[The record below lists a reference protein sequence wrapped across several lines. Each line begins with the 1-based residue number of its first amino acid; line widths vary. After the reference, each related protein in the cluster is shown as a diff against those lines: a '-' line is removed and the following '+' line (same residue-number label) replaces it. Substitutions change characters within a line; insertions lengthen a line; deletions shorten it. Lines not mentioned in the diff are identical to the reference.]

1 MNDRPRVVVTGI
13 GILSPLGNSM
23 DELSAAIRE
32 QKSGIRQMPEWDG
45 IENLRCKVAGICGGF
60 DEKQIPR
67 QYRRTMG
74 RVGILASMAAL
85 QAVADSGLTESETAS
100 TQCGVSFGSTEGSTT
115 SMEIFFQQASTNRSL
130 KGMQSSSYLQFMSH
144 TCAANIAILFQA
156 KGPLIASCTA
166 CVSGSQ
172 GIGFGYE
179 AIKQG
184 RASMMITG
192 GAEEMHFMNAGVFDI
207 MRTTSTGFNDRPEQT
222 PRPFDRDRDGLVV
235 SEGGACL
242 VLEEFDHARKRDAH
256 IYAEILGYGNNC
268 DGSHL
273 TSPGVDGLVGA
284 SEIAL
289 QEAGLAP
296 EQIGHINAHA
306 TATEAGDIAE
316 SRAIYK
322 VFGDRVPVTG
332 FKGYMGHTL
341 GACGAI
347 ESIITIAMMRENYMA
362 PTRNLFTPDPACAP
376 IHHIIRDVREASF
389 SIGMNNNFAFG
400 GINTS
405 LIFSKI

>member
-1 MNDRPRVVVTGI
+1 MSDQPRVVVTGI
-13 GILSPLGNSM
+13 GVLSPLGNSVTA
-23 DELSAAIRE
+23 LSSALRE
-32 QKSGIRQMPEWDG
+32 QKSGIQKMPEWDG
-45 IENLRCKVAGICGGF
+45 IENLRCKVAGLCPDF

-74 RVGILASMAAL
+74 RVGILAAMSAL
-85 QAVADSGLTESETAS
+85 QAVSDSGLEPDEVSSEK
-100 TQCGVSFGSTEGSTT
+100 CGVSFGSTEGSTT
-115 SMEIFFQQASTNRSL
+115 SMEVFFQQASTNRSL

-144 TCAANIAILFQA
+144 TCAANIAILFQS

-179 AIKQG
+179 AIRQG
-184 RASMMITG
+184 KAAMMITG

-207 MRTTSTGFNDRPEQT
+207 MRTTSTNYNDTPELT
-222 PRPFDRDRDGLVV
+222 PRPFDKDRDGLVV

-242 VLEEFDHARKRDAH
+242 ILEEYEHARKRSAR
-256 IYAEILGYGNNC
+256 IYAEILGFGNNC

-273 TSPGVDGLVGA
+273 TSPGVDGLIGA
-284 SEIAL
+284 SRLAL
-289 QEAGLAP
+289 QEAGLSP
-296 EQIGHINAHA
+296 DRIGHINAHA

-316 SRAIYK
+316 SKAIFS
-322 VFGDRVPVTG
+322 VFGDRIPVSG

-341 GACGAI
+341 GACGGI
-347 ESIITIAMMRENYMA
+347 ESIITMIMMREKFIA
-362 PTRNLFTPDPACAP
+362 PTRNLITPDPLCAP
-376 IHHIIRDVREASF
+376 INHVMGDVRDESF
-389 SIGMNNNFAFG
+389 EIGMNNNFAFG

-405 LIFSKI
+405 LIFSTV

>member
-1 MNDRPRVVVTGI
+1 MRHQPRVVVTGI
-13 GILSPLGNSM
+13 GVLSPLGNSVAA
-23 DELSAAIRE
+23 LSSALRE
-32 QKSGIRQMPEWDG
+32 QKSGIQKMPEWDE
-45 IENLRCKVAGICGGF
+45 IENLRCKVAGLCPDF

-74 RVGILASMAAL
+74 RVGILAAMAAL
-85 QAVADSGLTESETAS
+85 QAVADSGLEQDEISSEK
-100 TQCGVSFGSTEGSTT
+100 CGVSFGSTEGSTT
-115 SMEIFFQQASTNRSL
+115 SMEVFFQQASTKRSL

-144 TCAANIAILFQA
+144 TCAANIAILFQS

-179 AIKQG
+179 AIRQG
-184 RASMMITG
+184 KAAMMITG

-207 MRTTSTGFNDRPEQT
+207 MRTTSTNYNNTPELT
-222 PRPFDRDRDGLVV
+222 PRPFDKDRDGLVV

-242 VLEEFDHARKRDAH
+242 ILEEYKHARKRSAR
-256 IYAEILGYGNNC
+256 IYAEVLGFGNNC

-273 TSPGVDGLVGA
+273 TSPGVEGLIGA
-284 SEIAL
+284 SRLAL
-289 QEAGLAP
+289 KEAGLSP
-296 EQIGHINAHA
+296 DRIGHINAHA

-316 SRAIYK
+316 SKAIFS
-322 VFGDRVPVTG
+322 VFGDRIPVSG

-341 GACGAI
+341 GACGGI
-347 ESIITIAMMRENYMA
+347 ESIITMIMMREKFIA
-362 PTRNLFTPDPACAP
+362 PTRNLVIPDPLCAP
-376 IHHIIRDVREASF
+376 INHVMGDVRDESF
-389 SIGMNNNFAFG
+389 EIGMNNNFAFG

-405 LIFSKI
+405 LIFSKV